1 MQQHNCLC
9 SHTAF
14 RIIFKPSSL
23 NIFLPQYISQ
33 YTSLQS
39 NQFWLFSNPTNS
51 FPIYFSSNTFPNISL
66 PQYISQC
73 AFAVS
78 HTAFQIIFQPSRLN
92 IFPNAF
98 LQGGLRPNDLCVHK
112 IFPHHSNLVPAC
124 FLSLFFSF
132 LTQLTWSLS
141 LLCWI
146 PMCASSSHF
155 YWGCMSRTRSINN
168 GDFIISRILIQFKG
182 LSWIWAEFRPF
193 YESLQCTLVYF
204 RGGQTSW
211 QCLESIYKIK
221 ADFGS
226 ICRIEADFRFILGTF

>member
-66 PQYISQC
+66 PQYISQY

-98 LQGGLRPNDLCVHK
+98 LQGGAEAK
-112 IFPHHSNLVPAC
+112 
-124 FLSLFFSF
+124 
-132 LTQLTWSLS
+132 WSLCTQNLSPSQQSGPS
-141 LLCWI
+141 LLPVTVFLVSHPVDLVI
-146 PMCASSSHF
+146 VSSLLNTNVRF
-155 YWGCMSRTRSINN
+155 
-168 GDFIISRILIQFKG
+168 QF
-182 LSWIWAEFRPF
+182 
-193 YESLQCTLVYF
+193 TL
-204 RGGQTSW
+204 
-211 QCLESIYKIK
+211 
-221 ADFGS
+221 
-226 ICRIEADFRFILGTF
+226 ILGMYVTHPRGCTP